1 MNARRVQVS
10 DFVARGMWGSAGWRG
25 VVRGE
30 VTVQDDRGGAEC
42 GGVDT
47 ACREPDDDRMHG
59 AEVGQFGH
67 FCVGSLTGSRRRGER
82 SLDRRATPHQDQV
95 SSPGRELPPRCGRPQ
110 FRRAQRLREHRLG
123 PIGQSVVHCAD
134 PDLCSSHLG
143 PVGSADHH
151 DVSGDVEAHPDGI
164 QIFVV

>member
-30 VTVQDDRGGAEC
+30 VAVQDDRGGAEC

-67 FCVGSLTGSRRRGER
+67 SALDRLLEVVAELSQAWTGER
-82 SLDRRATPHQDQV
+82 
-95 SSPGRELPPRCGRPQ
+95 
-110 FRRAQRLREHRLG
+110 
-123 PIGQSVVHCAD
+123 
-134 PDLCSSHLG
+134 
-143 PVGSADHH
+143 HH
-151 DVSGDVEAHPDGI
+151 I
-164 QIFVV
+164 KIK